1 MSVLYNFQRKWPIIE
16 QSNNEIK
23 PKWSTITHAEYSLLL
38 KMILFQLEIEL
49 SYQKCIHLLM
59 NAMFLTQND
68 FHRLP
73 TFYIPRKHKTSAKN
87 VIFSYVKYTMSL

>member
-1 MSVLYNFQRKWPIIE
+1 MVLSSICLQIFDKSGKFPSDIVFYGYQLILYNFQRKWPIIE

-49 SYQKCIHLLM
+49 SYQKCIHLSM
-59 NAMFLTQND
+59 NPMFFDTK
-68 FHRLP
+68 R
-73 TFYIPRKHKTSAKN
+73 
-87 VIFSYVKYTMSL
+87 FS